1 MGLGSAYQQQG
12 DRLAQELVKEIEKL
26 LPEILD
32 IRHTIHANPETGFEE
47 HATAALVSEKL
58 RSWGLDV
65 EEGIATTGVV
75 ASLKGNRPGQ
85 RAIGLRCDMD
95 ALNIIEKTG
104 LPYASRNKG
113 KMHACGHDGH
123 TAMLLGA
130 ARYLSENPDFG
141 GTVHFIF
148 QPAEEGLG
156 GGRVMV
162 EEDLF
167 GRFPMD
173 AVYGLHNKPGIP
185 VGQFAT
191 RPGAML
197 AATDS
202 WTVTFHGTGGHGGS
216 GPHLSTDPTM
226 PLGHFILA
234 VQSIIGRSI
243 PALESAVLSI
253 GHIQA
258 GEPGVTNVIPSE
270 AVVCGTARSYDPDV
284 RTLLEKRLEEIST
297 ASAQAYGCT
306 TVLDYERGY
315 PSLVNHDEQVDIAVR
330 AAAGLVGE
338 EKVTDRLTPITAGED
353 FSYMLQKRPGC
364 FMMIGNGVGPDGKF
378 NNLHT
383 PLYDFNDEIVPLGIA
398 YWVSLVDAELGPKSL
413 EKQEAA

>member
-1 MGLGSAYQQQG
+1 MG
-12 DRLAQELVKEIEKL
+12 DRLKHELVKEIEKL
-26 LPEILD
+26 LPELLE
-32 IRHTIHANPETGFEE
+32 IRHAIHANPETGFEE
-47 HATAALVSEKL
+47 HETAALVSEKL
-58 RSWGLDV
+58 KAWGLEV

-75 ASLKGNRPGQ
+75 ASLKGRLPGQ

-95 ALNIIEKTG
+95 ALDIVEKTG
-104 LPYASRNKG
+104 LPYASKKRG

-130 ARYLSENPDFG
+130 AHYLSENPDFG

-162 EEDLF
+162 EENLF
-167 GRFPMD
+167 ERFPMD

-202 WTVTFHGTGGHGGS
+202 WTVTFQGTGGHGGS

-226 PLGHFILA
+226 PLGHFIPAL
-234 VQSIIGRSI
+234 QSIIGRSV

-284 RTLLEKRLEEIST
+284 RGLLEKRLNEIAT

-306 TVLDYERGY
+306 ALVNYERGY
-315 PSLVNHDEQVDIAVR
+315 PSLVNHDEQVQIAVE
-330 AAAGLVGE
+330 AAADLVG
-338 EKVTDRLTPITAGED
+338 KDQVNDRLTPITAGED
-353 FSYMLQKRPGC
+353 FSYMLQQRPGC
-364 FMMIGNGVGPDGKF
+364 FMMLGNGVGQDGKF

-383 PLYDFNDEIVPLGIA
+383 PLYDFNDEIIPLGVA
-398 YWVSLVDAELGPKSL
+398 YWVSLVGAELGPQSL
-413 EKQEAA
+413 ERRDAA